1 MSLPNGNRRYI
12 IAAML
17 AAVKH
22 LRATNA
28 HEALALSEALGQL
41 SAEWDIIWPGPPTR
55 SKLEAHWAYAF
66 TAEAPRQSNESQ
78 DQYEQR
84 VLSTFLSR
92 AIPAERQETRVF
104 FHGCRHGVDAPLS
117 TVEELDDDEHPEHA
131 SVRAGETVGVDYVAQ
146 ETIRYFALP
155 GERRIVP
162 RD

>member
-1 MSLPNGNRRYI
+1 MSISNANQRYI
-12 IAAML
+12 IAAMQ
-17 AAVKH
+17 VSINH

-28 HEALALSEALGQL
+28 REALALSEALSQL
-41 SAEWDIIWPGPPTR
+41 RVEWSSIWPGPPAQLR
-55 SKLEAHWAYAF
+55 LETHWAYAI

-84 VLSTFLSR
+84 VLATFLDR
-92 AIPAERQETRVF
+92 AIPVEQQETRVF
-104 FHGCRHGVDAPLS
+104 FHGCRNGVDAPLY

-131 SVRAGETVGVDYVAQ
+131 SVRAGETVGVDYVVR